1 MVKFGKFGGH
11 GLNVDT
17 DPRMKYGFPT
27 VYRIRPSM
35 ICRFLPDFDINI
47 IFVIQFGKCGGYGH
61 NVDVRHKSS

>member
-11 GLNVDT
+11 GPNVDT

-35 ICRFLPDFDINI
+35 IYRFLPGFDIYI
-47 IFVIQFGKCGGYGH
+47 ILVIKFGKCSGH
-61 NVDVRHKSS
+61 GHKDDRRHKSS